1 MLAIVANQR
10 VEPRFVYNVSR
21 SLMLDLLYFD
31 PLEQFD
37 VLSITPFLGVCTIT
51 NIAAIL
57 AVNVITLAVYFNL
70 YRVNIATNYDFVLS
84 TLYNLVRSV
93 VRENLYVRKQ
103 RYFNVILYLF
113 LMLLFAN
120 IVGMIPYSFTVTSS
134 FVVTFFIAL
143 GHFIGINC
151 IATAQH
157 G

>member
-1 MLAIVANQR
+1 
-10 VEPRFVYNVSR
+10 
-21 SLMLDLLYFD
+21 MLDLLYFD

-84 TLYNLVRSV
+84 TLYNLVRSI